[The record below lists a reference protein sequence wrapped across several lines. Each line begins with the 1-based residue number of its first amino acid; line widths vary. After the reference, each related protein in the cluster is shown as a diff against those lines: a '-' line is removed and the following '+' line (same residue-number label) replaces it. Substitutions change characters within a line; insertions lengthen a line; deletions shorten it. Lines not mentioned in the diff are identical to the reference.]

1 MRKLKVFSFVSLDG
15 CYTDRSGSMTWA
27 HDYSRDEE
35 FTEFATENARGSQGE
50 LLFGRVT
57 YEMMA
62 SYWPTEMAKTN
73 SPVTAEA
80 MNRMKKHVLSRSP
93 RSLTWNN
100 SHQLRGEL
108 IDAVRGLKQQPGP
121 DMMIFG
127 SGSIVKQIATYNLVD
142 EYQLIVVPL
151 VLGGGHN
158 MFEGIQQNLAV
169 RLNHHRVFSNGVV
182 LLSYSRD
189 VRSVC

>member
-1 MRKLKVFSFVSLDG
+1 MRKLKVFNFVSLDG

-27 HDYSRDEE
+27 HDYSGDEE
-35 FTEFATENARGSQGE
+35 FTAFATENARGSQGE

-57 YEMMA
+57 YELMA

-100 SHQLRGEL
+100 SHQLSGE
-108 IDAVRGLKQQPGP
+108 IVDAVRGLNEQPGS
-121 DMMIFG
+121 DIMIFG
-127 SGSIVKQIATYNLVD
+127 SGSIVRQIASHNLID

-151 VLGGGHN
+151 VLGGGRN
-158 MFEGIQQNLAV
+158 MFEGIPQHLGM
-169 RLNHHRVFSNGVV
+169 RLNHHRVFNNGVV

-189 VRSVC
+189 AVPVS